1 MSKFFMFSSSDCNP
15 TLVTAG
21 VFLDITKTFDRVCQ
35 DRLLLKL
42 KENDVTGNL
51 FQLITSF
58 FSGIFRRVL
67 LNGQTSDRETIE
79 EGVPLSP
86 IFATFFFSLYVYMK
100 DLKRN

>member
-86 IFATFFFSLYVYMK
+86 ILATFFFRYMYTW
-100 DLKRN
+100 RT